1 MEYIILWVLAL
12 FGVWSLISN
21 IVEGFCVQNNIGRF
35 DISLNVC
42 NDEDAIESLI
52 GDLSKIGLINKIRIN
67 NSNSTDNTMEIVKRL
82 SISNPRVI
90 AEE

>member
-12 FGVWSLISN
+12 FGVWNLISN
-21 IVEGFCVQNNIGRF
+21 IVEGFYVQNNIGRF
-35 DISLNVC
+35 DIFLNVC

-82 SISNPRVI
+82 SAINPRVI